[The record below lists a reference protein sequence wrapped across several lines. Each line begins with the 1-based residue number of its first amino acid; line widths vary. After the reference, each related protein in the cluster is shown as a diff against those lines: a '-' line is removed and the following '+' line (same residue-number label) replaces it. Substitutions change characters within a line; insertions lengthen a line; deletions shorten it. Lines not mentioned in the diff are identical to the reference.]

1 MESDDCSVKVAVHI
15 RPLIGD
21 ERLQG
26 CKDCVTVVSGKPQV
40 QIGSHSF
47 TFDHVYGSSGSPS
60 TEMYQE
66 CAAPLVDGL
75 FQGYNATVLAYGQT
89 GSGKTY
95 TMGTGCGDISQ
106 TGIVPQVMNAL
117 FSKIETLK
125 DHIEFQIHVS
135 FIEIHKEE
143 VQDLLDPSTINKSE
157 TTSNG
162 KVAHVPGKPPIQIRE
177 TSNGV
182 ITLAGS
188 TEVSVTTLKEMAACL
203 EQGSVSRATG
213 STNMNNQSSR
223 SHAIFTITVEQMRK
237 INTDSPE
244 NGTYSGSLKEEYL
257 CAKLHLVDLAGSER
271 AKRTGSD
278 GMRFKEGVH
287 INKGLLAL
295 GNVISALGD
304 EKKRK
309 DGAHVPYRDS
319 KLTRL
324 LQDSLGGNSR
334 TVMIACISPADINA
348 EETLNT
354 LKYANRA
361 RNIRNKPV
369 VNRDP
374 VSSEMLKMRQQLE
387 YLQAEL
393 SLRNGGSSCA
403 ELQVLKERIASL
415 ETANED
421 LCRELH
427 EYRSRCGG
435 VEPSEKDFKDI
446 QAVCQDEVIGSVR
459 PDGLKRSLQSIELS
473 NYPMVEA
480 TTGDSREIDEE
491 AKEWEHKLLQNSMDK
506 ELLELNRRL
515 EEKESEMK
523 LFDGYDPAALK
534 QHFGK
539 KIAEVED
546 EKRSVQ
552 EERNRLLAEIEN
564 LASDGQAQ
572 KLQDVHAQNLKSLE
586 AQIQDLKKKQEN
598 QVQLLKQKQKS
609 DDAAKRLQDEIQSI
623 KAQKVQLQHRM
634 KQEAEQFRQWKASRE
649 KELLQLR
656 KEGRK
661 SEYERHKLQAL
672 NQRQKMVLQ
681 RKTEEA
687 AMATKRL
694 KELLEARKSS
704 PREHSGGTN
713 GFGTNGQTNEKSLQ
727 RWLDHELEVM
737 VNVHEVR
744 HEYEKQSHVRAALAE
759 ELAVL
764 RQVDEFAVKGLSPP
778 RGKNGFARASSL
790 SPNARMA
797 RISSLENM
805 LGISSNSLVAMA
817 SQLSEAEERER
828 AFTSRGRW
836 NQLRSMGEAKNL
848 LQYMFNS
855 LAETRCQLWEKDV
868 EIKEMKDQFKEIVG
882 LLRQSELRRKEAE
895 KELKLGEQA
904 HATSLASSPL
914 GTPPSSMKHLAEDL
928 STPSPMAVPAQ
939 KQLKFTPGIANGK
952 VRDSAAFI
960 NTNKKM
966 VPMGQVSMRKLSAI
980 GQQSGKLWRW
990 KRSHHQWIVQFK
1002 WKWQK
1007 PWRLSEWIRHSD
1019 DTLLKAKTRHKAL
1032 PKKIM

>member
-446 QAVCQDEVIGSVR
+446 QACQDEVIGSVR

>member
-1 MESDDCSVKVAVHI
+1 SLPSSFLSSMESDDCSVKVAVHI

-47 TFDHVYGSSGSPS
+47 TFDHVYGSTGTPS

-95 TMGTGCGDISQ
+95 TMGTGCGDTSQ

-117 FSKIETLK
+117 FTKIETLK
-125 DHIEFQIHVS
+125 DQIEFQIHVS

-143 VQDLLDPSTINKSE
+143 VQDLLDPSTVNKSD
-157 TTSNG
+157 TNGNG
-162 KVAHVPGKPPIQIRE
+162 KDPR
-177 TSNGV
+177 N
-182 ITLAGS
+182 
-188 TEVSVTTLKEMAACL
+188 
-203 EQGSVSRATG
+203 
-213 STNMNNQSSR
+213 R

-237 INTDSPE
+237 ITTDSPE
-244 NGTYSGSLKEEYL
+244 NGTCNGSLKEEYL

-324 LQDSLGGNSR
+324 LQVLFDSLGGNSR

-361 RNIRNKPV
+361 RNIRNKPI

-374 VSSEMLKMRQQLE
+374 VSSEMIKMRQQLE

-393 SLRNGGSSCA
+393 SLRNGGTSCA
-403 ELQVLKERIASL
+403 ELQALKERIASL
-415 ETANED
+415 ETTNED

-427 EYRSRCGG
+427 QYRSRYAG
-435 VEPSEKDFKDI
+435 VEHSEKDFKDI
-446 QAVCQDEVIGSVR
+446 QADEIVGSVR
-459 PDGLKRSLQSIELS
+459 PDGLKRSLHSIESS

-480 TTGDSREIDEE
+480 TIGDSREIDEE

-506 ELLELNRRL
+506 ELHELNRRL

-546 EKRSVQ
+546 EKRAVQ

-586 AQIQDLKKKQEN
+586 AQIQDLKKKQES

-609 DDAAKRLQDEIQSI
+609 DDAARRLQEEIQSI

-694 KELLEARKSS
+694 KELLEARKCS
-704 PREHSGGTN
+704 PREHSGIIDGDLWDETN
-713 GFGTNGQTNEKSLQ
+713 ITCCSSDLGDYG
-727 RWLDHELEVM
+727 
-737 VNVHEVR
+737 
-744 HEYEKQSHVRAALAE
+744 
-759 ELAVL
+759 L
-764 RQVDEFAVKGLSPP
+764 RL
-778 RGKNGFARASSL
+778 
-790 SPNARMA
+790 
-797 RISSLENM
+797 
-805 LGISSNSLVAMA
+805 
-817 SQLSEAEERER
+817 
-828 AFTSRGRW
+828 
-836 NQLRSMGEAKNL
+836 
-848 LQYMFNS
+848 
-855 LAETRCQLWEKDV
+855 
-868 EIKEMKDQFKEIVG
+868 
-882 LLRQSELRRKEAE
+882 
-895 KELKLGEQA
+895 
-904 HATSLASSPL
+904 
-914 GTPPSSMKHLAEDL
+914 
-928 STPSPMAVPAQ
+928 
-939 KQLKFTPGIANGK
+939 
-952 VRDSAAFI
+952 
-960 NTNKKM
+960 
-966 VPMGQVSMRKLSAI
+966 
-980 GQQSGKLWRW
+980 
-990 KRSHHQWIVQFK
+990 
-1002 WKWQK
+1002 
-1007 PWRLSEWIRHSD
+1007 
-1019 DTLLKAKTRHKAL
+1019 
-1032 PKKIM
+1032 

>member
-47 TFDHVYGSSGSPS
+47 TFDHVYGSTCSPS

-95 TMGTGCGDISQ
+95 TMGTGCGDSSTQ

-117 FSKIETLK
+117 FTKIETLK

-143 VQDLLDPSTINKSE
+143 VQDLLDPSTINKSD
-157 TTSNG
+157 T

-177 TSNGV
+177 SSNGV

-188 TEVSVTTLKEMAACL
+188 TEVSVSTLKEMAACL
-203 EQGSVSRATG
+203 DQGSVSRATG

-223 SHAIFTITVEQMRK
+223 SHAIFTISVEQMRK
-237 INTDSPE
+237 INNNTDSSE
-244 NGTYSGSLKEEYL
+244 NGSLKEEYL

-435 VEPSEKDFKDI
+435 VEEPSEKDFKDI
-446 QAVCQDEVIGSVR
+446 QADEIVGSGR
-459 PDGLKRSLQSIELS
+459 PDGLKRSLHSIESS
-473 NYPMVEA
+473 NYLMVEA
-480 TTGDSREIDEE
+480 TTGDSREVDEE

-506 ELLELNRRL
+506 ELHELNRRL

-523 LFDGYDPAALK
+523 LFDDPAALK

-564 LASDGQAQ
+564 LASSDGQAQ
-572 KLQDVHAQNLKSLE
+572 KLEDVHAQNLKSLE
-586 AQIQDLKKKQEN
+586 AQIQDLKKKQES

-790 SPNARMA
+790 SPNARTA

-895 KELKLGEQA
+895 KEVKLREQA

-914 GTPPSSMKHLAEDL
+914 GTPPSSVKHLVEDMT
-928 STPSPMAVPAQ
+928 TPSPMTVPAQ

-952 VRDSAAFI
+952 VKDSAAFI

-1019 DTLLKAKTRHKAL
+1019 ETLLKAKSRHKAL